1 MVDCHHCCCG
11 CCYPWL
17 SLCLLWVWMLKRF
30 LKQWLRFL
38 FLSDSI
44 MDMFISFIQQYSFL
58 NQLSLFGFSSLYC
71 IFFSIIWRI
80 IDGKTT
86 ILHHHCVCGICH
98 ESMYHFIFCKILIR
112 YLLIWIEIVFRG
124 ERFIITRSKKAVIRN
139 FCSII
144 AICLKL
150 LVGGQ

>member
-1 MVDCHHCCCG
+1 MLL
-11 CCYPWL
+11 WLLL
-17 SLCLLWVWMLKRF
+17 SLVVSLSVVGVDVKTFLEAMTAFSILVRF
-30 LKQWLRFL
+30 YYGHVF
-38 FLSDSI
+38 
-44 MDMFISFIQQYSFL
+44 SFMQQYSFL
-58 NQLSLFGFSSLYC
+58 NQLSPFCFSSLYC

-98 ESMYHFIFCKILIR
+98 ESMYHFILCKILIR
-112 YLLIWIEIVFRG
+112 YLLIRIEIVFRG